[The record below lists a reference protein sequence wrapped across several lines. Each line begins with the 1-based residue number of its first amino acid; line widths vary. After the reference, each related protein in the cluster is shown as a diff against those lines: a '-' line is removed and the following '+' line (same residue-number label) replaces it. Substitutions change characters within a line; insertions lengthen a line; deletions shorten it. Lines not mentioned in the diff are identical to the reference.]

1 MVTVSLLLCVTGA
14 SATFL
19 PPSSSR
25 REEWQKRGLNV
36 VSITKHIKSS
46 ESNERRRLRFSKR
59 ADGGEEFSN
68 GAPLDGLSLLPFRS
82 LSVAHVKHAGI
93 YLGQIELGTPGQNFT
108 LQFATGSADLWVYGP
123 DANTT
128 KHPKFAT
135 SASSTFVGSATPWE
149 ITYSDGTTTTGFV
162 AQDTLGI
169 AGFTIPS
176 QGFSVANIT
185 SEQLDSEV
193 EDGLIGLG
201 FSTLASNKQTTF
213 MEHLIAGHGG
223 TLNSPVFSLFL
234 ERDITFQNF
243 NSSSATDSTGGE
255 ICVGCMD
262 ESRYKGNVTFV
273 DVASDIFWAVDCQG
287 LTANGKTISGTNMRI
302 LVDSGSSIVNLPAN
316 IIQAYAEGIG
326 ASIQNQ
332 GGGNYVLV
340 MSCGALATLGFGF
353 NIGGNIYDVAP
364 LDLFVGTTQGGQCA
378 AQAVDSNNIPL
389 GVVGDAFMKNWYT
402 VFS

>member
-1 MVTVSLLLCVTGA
+1 
-14 SATFL
+14 
-19 PPSSSR
+19 
-25 REEWQKRGLNV
+25 
-36 VSITKHIKSS
+36 
-46 ESNERRRLRFSKR
+46 
-59 ADGGEEFSN
+59 
-68 GAPLDGLSLLPFRS
+68 
-82 LSVAHVKHAGI
+82 

-108 LQFATGSADLWVYGP
+108 LQFDTGSADLWVYGP

-135 SASSTFVGSATPWE
+135 SASSTFVGSTTPWE
-149 ITYSDGTTTTGFV
+149 ITYGDGTTTTGFV

-169 AGFTIPS
+169 AGFRIPS

-213 MEHLIAGHGG
+213 MEHLIAGDGG

-234 ERDITFQNF
+234 ERDITFKNF
-243 NSSSATDSTGGE
+243 DSGSATDSTGGE
-255 ICVGCMD
+255 ICVGCTD
-262 ESRYKGNVTFV
+262 SSHYTGDVKFADVTS
-273 DVASDIFWAVDCQG
+273 DVFWAVECQG
-287 LTANGKTISGTNMRI
+287 LTAKGKTISGTNMRM
-302 LVDSGSSIVNLPAN
+302 LVDSGSSIVNLPAD

-340 MSCGALATLGFGF
+340 MSCGDLATLDFGF

-364 LDLFVGTTQGGQCA
+364 LDLFVGTTQSGQCGIILA
-378 AQAVDSNNIPL
+378 ATDVSRSDNTPL
-389 GVVGDAFMKNWYT
+389 GVVGDTFMKNWYT
-402 VFS
+402 VFSYNSTTNHQIGFARAVQQNSGSLDGSGLPGTDGTGNSSTSGSGSGSGSGSSSGSGSGSNSAAGGPGAGWLALIFAALSTVLFA